1 MDVRLHIERLVLD
14 GLPLGPRER
23 RELEAALGAELGRL
37 LAQGPL
43 HPELAA
49 GGAVPSLRA
58 PDLPLVAGQ
67 GPQALG
73 EGLARSLHGGL
84 AMPTAPTS
92 RGEPV

>member
-1 MDVRLHIERLVLD
+1 MSVHLHIERLVLD

-49 GGAVPSLRA
+49 GQAVPSLRA
-58 PDLPLVAGQ
+58 PDLPMPQNQ
-67 GPQALG
+67 GPTALG
-73 EGLARSLHGGL
+73 QGLARSIHGGL
-84 AMPTAPTS
+84 APQ
-92 RGEPV
+92 RR